1 MKTKGKAWHLVVT
14 VLLILAFV
22 YTAFFGVS
30 AKYGDVTTTYIKGAK
45 DIRFGVDIKGGVNVT
60 FVPSEDYDATEEQL
74 EAAQLVIENRL
85 VALNVTDYELYVDP
99 SSDSL
104 ILEFPWQSGETDF
117 DPEAAIEE
125 IGTTAYLTFR
135 EGSSA
140 DGDLILDGSMIESAA
155 AQYGPVTSGG
165 ASEYYVS
172 LKFTDEGAKAFGEAT
187 TRLAASNGT
196 ISIWLDDENV
206 STATVNAAITDGEAI
221 ITSSASNPF
230 TQDAVVKMARQINS
244 GALPFALKVD
254 SYSTVSPSLGENSL
268 SAMVLAGVIAFA
280 LIVVFM
286 TVLYRLPGFLACIA
300 LAGQVA
306 ATLAF
311 VSGYFSV
318 FESFT
323 LTLPGIAGI
332 ILAIGMGVDAN
343 VITAERI
350 KEELK
355 NGKSLD
361 GALKSGFARGLT
373 PIIDGNVTIVIV
385 AIVLMG
391 AFGPSDGLF
400 AKALHFV
407 FFAFGPSTAGTI
419 YAFGYTL
426 LTGVLLN
433 FVFGVFATRVMIR
446 GAASIKALRNPWLYG
461 AAKLGKDETEKKQI
475 NFVGLRKK
483 FLVFSSCLMA
493 AIVLCAVVFGV
504 HLDTEF
510 TGGAMITLSYDGSF
524 EMAQVQQTA
533 SDALENTGL
542 TPIIDGNVTIVIV
555 AIVLMGAFGPSDGLF
570 AKALHFVFFA
580 FGPSTAGTIYAFGYT
595 LLTGVLLNFVF
606 GVFATRVMIRGAAS
620 IKALRNPWLYGA
632 VKPGKEVKEK
642 KPIDFVGLRKRF
654 LTISTCL
661 MAAIILCAAVFGVR
675 LDTEF
680 TGGAMITLSYQGEIS
695 TSEVQKTASTALENN
710 GLTLQTGE
718 NVATGEQTLKISMP
732 GNETVTTDQVENLL
746 TSLNEQYPDN
756 AFAQLSLSNVS
767 AAMGTKFLQK
777 SLVAVVFSLLLILL
791 YIGFRFK
798 KIGGLTG
805 GLMAVL
811 ALLNDLMVVFG
822 TFVLLRTPLDGNFI
836 AAMLTILGYSINDT
850 VVVYDRI
857 RENRALM
864 GKKTPFEEL
873 VNHSVNQSARRTI
886 ITTVTTVMALGV
898 MCVVSKLYGLDSIFT
913 FAFPLMMGMLSGV
926 YTSLCVSTS
935 AWVLWNDRKSKK
947 AETKKA

>member
-117 DPEAAIEE
+117 DPESAIQE

-311 VSGYFSV
+311 VSGYFPV

-461 AAKLGKDETEKKQI
+461 AAKLGKDETEKKQSH
-475 NFVGLRKK
+475 FVGLRKK

-542 TPIIDGNVTIVIV
+542 T
-555 AIVLMGAFGPSDGLF
+555 
-570 AKALHFVFFA
+570 
-580 FGPSTAGTIYAFGYT
+580 
-595 LLTGVLLNFVF
+595 
-606 GVFATRVMIRGAAS
+606 
-620 IKALRNPWLYGA
+620 
-632 VKPGKEVKEK
+632 
-642 KPIDFVGLRKRF
+642 
-654 LTISTCL
+654 
-661 MAAIILCAAVFGVR
+661 
-675 LDTEF
+675 
-680 TGGAMITLSYQGEIS
+680 
-695 TSEVQKTASTALENN
+695 
-710 GLTLQTGE
+710 LQTGE
-718 NVATGEQTLKISMP
+718 NVATGDQTLKISMP
-732 GNETVTTDQVENLL
+732 GTETVTTDQVEALL
-746 TSLNEQYPDN
+746 DSLNETYPDN
-756 AFAQLSLSNVS
+756 NFAQLSLSNVS

-777 SLVAVVFSLLLILL
+777 SLVAVAFALVLILL
-791 YIGFRFK
+791 YIALRFK
-798 KIGGLTG
+798 NIGGLTG
-805 GLMAVL
+805 GMMAVL
-811 ALLNDLMVVFG
+811 ALVNDLMVVFG

-864 GKKTPFEEL
+864 GKKASFEEL
-873 VNHSVNQSARRTI
+873 VNRSVNQSARRTL
-886 ITTVTTVMALGV
+886 ITTITTVMALGV
-898 MCVVSKLYGLDSIFT
+898 LCIVAKLYGLDSIFT
-913 FAFPLMMGMLSGV
+913 FAFPLMMGMISGV

-935 AWVLWNDRKSKK
+935 AWMLWSERSPKSGKK
-947 AETKKA
+947 A

>member
-85 VALNVTDYELYVDP
+85 VALNVTDYELYVYP

-117 DPEAAIEE
+117 DPESAIEE

-135 EGSSA
+135 EGSSV

-311 VSGYFSV
+311 VSGYFPV

-461 AAKLGKDETEKKQI
+461 AAKLGKDETEKKQV

-542 TPIIDGNVTIVIV
+542 T
-555 AIVLMGAFGPSDGLF
+555 
-570 AKALHFVFFA
+570 
-580 FGPSTAGTIYAFGYT
+580 
-595 LLTGVLLNFVF
+595 
-606 GVFATRVMIRGAAS
+606 
-620 IKALRNPWLYGA
+620 
-632 VKPGKEVKEK
+632 
-642 KPIDFVGLRKRF
+642 
-654 LTISTCL
+654 
-661 MAAIILCAAVFGVR
+661 
-675 LDTEF
+675 
-680 TGGAMITLSYQGEIS
+680 
-695 TSEVQKTASTALENN
+695 
-710 GLTLQTGE
+710 LQTGE
-718 NVATGEQTLKISMP
+718 NVATGDQTLKISMP
-732 GNETVTTDQVENLL
+732 GTETVTTDQVEALL
-746 TSLNEQYPDN
+746 DSLNETYPDN
-756 AFAQLSLSNVS
+756 NFAQLSLSNVS

-777 SLVAVVFSLLLILL
+777 SLVAVVFALVLILL
-791 YIGFRFK
+791 YIALRFK
-798 KIGGLTG
+798 NIGGLTG
-805 GLMAVL
+805 GMMAVL
-811 ALLNDLMVVFG
+811 ALMNDLMVVFG

-864 GKKTPFEEL
+864 GKKASFEEL
-873 VNHSVNQSARRTI
+873 VNRSVNQSARRTL
-886 ITTVTTVMALGV
+886 ITTITTVMALGV
-898 MCVVSKLYGLDSIFT
+898 LCIVAKLYGLDSIFT
-913 FAFPLMMGMLSGV
+913 FAFPLMMGMISGV

-935 AWVLWNDRKSKK
+935 AWMLLSERSHKSGKK
-947 AETKKA
+947 A

>member
-1 MKTKGKAWHLVVT
+1 MKTKGKAWQLVVT
-14 VLLILAFV
+14 VLLIAAFV
-22 YTAFFGVS
+22 YTAFFGV
-30 AKYGDVTTTYIKGAK
+30 AVKYGDVTKTYIKGAQ

-60 FVPSEDYDATEEQL
+60 FAPSDGYDATDDQL
-74 EAAQLVIENRL
+74 DAAQLVIENRL
-85 VALNVTDYELYVDP
+85 VGLNVTDYELYVDYD
-99 SSDSL
+99 SDRL

-117 DPEAAIEE
+117 DPESAIDE

-140 DGDLILDGSMIESAA
+140 DGELILDGSMVESAS
-155 AQYGPVTSGG
+155 AQYGPVSGSS
-165 ASEYYVS
+165 SEYYVA
-172 LKFTDEGAKAFGEAT
+172 LKFTDEGAKAFGDAT
-187 TRLAASNGT
+187 TNLYQSNGT

-206 STATVNAAITDGEAI
+206 STATVNAAITDGSAI
-221 ITSSASNPF
+221 ITSSAANPF
-230 TQDAVVKMARQINS
+230 TQDDVVKMARQINS
-244 GALPFALKVD
+244 GSLPFALTVD
-254 SYSTVSPSLGENSL
+254 SYSTISPSLGENSL
-268 SAMVLAGVIAFA
+268 SAMVLAGLIAFA
-280 LIVVFM
+280 LIVVLM

-311 VSGYFSV
+311 VSGYFPV

-350 KEELK
+350 KEELRS
-355 NGKSLD
+355 GKSLD

-385 AIVLMG
+385 AVVLMG
-391 AFGPSDGLF
+391 AFGPSDGFF
-400 AKALHFV
+400 AKVLHFV

-461 AAKLGKDETEKKQI
+461 ASKGEEPA
-475 NFVGLRKK
+475 
-483 FLVFSSCLMA
+483 
-493 AIVLCAVVFGV
+493 
-504 HLDTEF
+504 
-510 TGGAMITLSYDGSF
+510 
-524 EMAQVQQTA
+524 
-533 SDALENTGL
+533 
-542 TPIIDGNVTIVIV
+542 
-555 AIVLMGAFGPSDGLF
+555 
-570 AKALHFVFFA
+570 
-580 FGPSTAGTIYAFGYT
+580 
-595 LLTGVLLNFVF
+595 
-606 GVFATRVMIRGAAS
+606 
-620 IKALRNPWLYGA
+620 
-632 VKPGKEVKEK
+632 EK
-642 KPIDFVGLRKRF
+642 KPVDFVGLRKRF
-654 LTISTCL
+654 LTISACL
-661 MAAIILCAAVFGVR
+661 MAAILLCAVVFGVR

-680 TGGAMITLSYQGEIS
+680 TGGAMITLSYEGEFT
-695 TSEVQKTASTALENN
+695 TSEVQKTASAALGSND
-710 GLTLQTGE
+710 LTLQTGE

-732 GNETVTTDQVENLL
+732 GNETVTTEQVETLL
-746 TSLNEQYPDN
+746 DSLNETYPDN

-777 SLVAVVFSLLLILL
+777 SLVAVVFALVLILL
-791 YIGFRFK
+791 YIGVRFK

-805 GLMAVL
+805 GMMAVL

-864 GKKTPFEEL
+864 GKKASFEEL

-935 AWVLWNDRKSKK
+935 AWVLWSERKSGKK
-947 AETKKA
+947 NA

>member
-1 MKTKGKAWHLVVT
+1 MKTKGKAWQLIVT
-14 VLLILAFV
+14 VLLIATFV
-22 YTAFFGVS
+22 YTAFFGV
-30 AKYGDVTTTYIKGAK
+30 AVKYGDVTTPYLKGAK

-60 FVPSEDYDATEEQL
+60 FVPSDDYDATDDQL

-85 VALNVTDYELYVDP
+85 VALNVTDYELYVDNN
-99 SSDSL
+99 SDSL
-104 ILEFPWQSGETDF
+104 ILEFPWQSGETNF

-140 DGDLILDGSMIESAA
+140 DGELILDGSMVESAA
-155 AQYGPVTSGG
+155 AQYGPVSGSS
-165 ASEYYVS
+165 SEYYVA
-172 LKFTDEGAKAFGEAT
+172 LKFTDEGAKAFGDAT
-187 TRLAASNGT
+187 TKLYQSGGT

-206 STATVNAAITDGEAI
+206 STASVNAAITDGQAI

-230 TQDAVVKMARQINS
+230 TQEDVVKMARQINS
-244 GALPFALKVD
+244 GSLPFALTVD

-268 SAMVLAGVIAFA
+268 SAMVLAGLIAFA
-280 LIVVFM
+280 LIVVLM
-286 TVLYRLPGFLACIA
+286 TALYRLPGFLACIA

-311 VSGYFSV
+311 VSGYFPV

-350 KEELK
+350 KEELRS
-355 NGKSLD
+355 GKSLD

-461 AAKLGKDETEKKQI
+461 ADKNAPAEKKPI
-475 NFVGLRKK
+475 NFVSLRKR
-483 FLVFSSCLMA
+483 FLTISACLMA
-493 AIVLCAVVFGV
+493 AIVLCAVV
-504 HLDTEF
+504 L
-510 TGGAMITLSYDGSF
+510 
-524 EMAQVQQTA
+524 
-533 SDALENTGL
+533 
-542 TPIIDGNVTIVIV
+542 
-555 AIVLMGAFGPSDGLF
+555 
-570 AKALHFVFFA
+570 
-580 FGPSTAGTIYAFGYT
+580 
-595 LLTGVLLNFVF
+595 
-606 GVFATRVMIRGAAS
+606 
-620 IKALRNPWLYGA
+620 
-632 VKPGKEVKEK
+632 
-642 KPIDFVGLRKRF
+642 
-654 LTISTCL
+654 
-661 MAAIILCAAVFGVR
+661 GVR

-680 TGGAMITLSYQGEIS
+680 TGGAMITLSYEDS
-695 TSEVQKTASTALENN
+695 FDLSAVQKTASAAL
-710 GLTLQTGE
+710 GSKDLTLQTGE
-718 NVATGEQTLKISMP
+718 NVATGDQTLKISMP
-732 GNETVTTDQVENLL
+732 GTETVTTEQVADLL
-746 TSLNEQYPDN
+746 DSLNESYPEN
-756 AFAQLSLSNVS
+756 HFEQLSLSNVS
-767 AAMGTKFLQK
+767 AAMGIKFLQK
-777 SLVAVVFSLLLILL
+777 SLVAVVFALVLILL
-791 YIGFRFK
+791 YIALRFK
-798 KIGGLTG
+798 NIGGLTG
-805 GLMAVL
+805 GMMAVL
-811 ALLNDLMVVFG
+811 ALVNDLMVVFG

-857 RENRALM
+857 RENRTLM
-864 GKKTPFEEL
+864 GKKASFEEL
-873 VNHSVNQSARRTI
+873 VNRSVNQSARRTL
-886 ITTVTTVMALGV
+886 ITTITTVMALGV
-898 MCVVSKLYGLDSIFT
+898 MCVVAKLYGLDSIFT
-913 FAFPLMMGMLSGV
+913 FAFPLMMGMISGV

-935 AWVLWNDRKSKK
+935 AWVLWSERKPKTK
-947 AETKKA
+947 A

>member
-1 MKTKGKAWHLVVT
+1 MKTKGKAWHLIVS
-14 VLLILAFV
+14 VLLIAVFA

-30 AKYGDVTTTYIKGAK
+30 AKYGDVSKTYIKGAK

-60 FVPSEDYDATEEQL
+60 FVPSDDYDATEEQL

-85 VALNVTDYELYVDP
+85 VGLNITDYELYVD
-99 SSDSL
+99 SDSDSL

-125 IGTTAYLTFR
+125 IGSTAYLTFC
-135 EGSSA
+135 EGGSQ
-140 DGDLILDGSMIESAA
+140 DGTLILDGSMVESAS
-155 AQYGPVTSGG
+155 AQYGAVASGG
-165 ASEYYVS
+165 SAEYYVA
-172 LKFTDEGAKAFGEAT
+172 LKFTSDGATAFGEAT
-187 TRLAASNGT
+187 TRLAQEGGS

-206 STATVNAAITDGEAI
+206 STASVNTAITDGEAI

-230 TQDAVVKMARQINS
+230 TQEQVIKMARQINS

-254 SYSTVSPSLGENSL
+254 GYSTVSPSLGENSL

-280 LIVVFM
+280 LIFVLM

-300 LAGQVA
+300 LLGQVA

-311 VSGYFSV
+311 VSGYFTV

-323 LTLPGIAGI
+323 MTLPGIAGI

-350 KEELK
+350 KEELQS
-355 NGKSLD
+355 GKSLD

-385 AIVLMG
+385 AVVLMG
-391 AFGPSDGLF
+391 AFGPSDGIF
-400 AKALHFV
+400 AKLLHFV

-461 AAKLGKDETEKKQI
+461 ASAAGKETSEKKPI
-475 NFVGLRKK
+475 NFVALRKR
-483 FLVFSSCLMA
+483 FLAFSSCLMA
-493 AIVLCAVVFGV
+493 AIVLCAV
-504 HLDTEF
+504 
-510 TGGAMITLSYDGSF
+510 I
-524 EMAQVQQTA
+524 
-533 SDALENTGL
+533 
-542 TPIIDGNVTIVIV
+542 
-555 AIVLMGAFGPSDGLF
+555 
-570 AKALHFVFFA
+570 
-580 FGPSTAGTIYAFGYT
+580 
-595 LLTGVLLNFVF
+595 
-606 GVFATRVMIRGAAS
+606 
-620 IKALRNPWLYGA
+620 
-632 VKPGKEVKEK
+632 
-642 KPIDFVGLRKRF
+642 
-654 LTISTCL
+654 
-661 MAAIILCAAVFGVR
+661 FGVR

-680 TGGAMITLSYQGEIS
+680 TGGAMITLSYQGEIDVANV
-695 TSEVQKTASTALENN
+695 EYTAEESLENN

-718 NVATGEQTLKISMP
+718 NIATGEQTLKISFP
-732 GNETVTTDQVENLL
+732 GAQTVTTEQVAQLL
-746 TSLNEQYPDN
+746 DSLNNVYSDN
-756 AFAQLSLSNVS
+756 QFEQLSISNVS
-767 AAMGTKFLQK
+767 ATMGTKFLQK
-777 SLVAVVFSLLLILL
+777 SLVAVIFALVLILI
-791 YIGFRFK
+791 YIAVRFK
-798 KIGGLTG
+798 NIGGLTG
-805 GLMAVL
+805 GIMAVF

-857 RENRALM
+857 RENRTLTS
-864 GKKTPFEEL
+864 KKTTFESI
-873 VNHSVNQSARRTI
+873 VNNSVNQSARRTL
-886 ITTVTTVMALGV
+886 ITTVTTVMALAV
-898 MCVVSKLYGLDSIFT
+898 MCIVAKLYGLDSIFT
-913 FAFPLMMGMLSGV
+913 FAFPLTMGMISGV

-935 AWVLWNDRKSKK
+935 AWLLWSERKSKNK
-947 AETKKA
+947 

>member
-1 MKTKGKAWHLVVT
+1 MKTKGKAWHLIAT
-14 VLLILAFV
+14 VLLIVVFV
-22 YTAFFGVS
+22 YTAFFGVY
-30 AKYGDVTTTYIKGAK
+30 AKYGDTTTTYIKGAK

-60 FVPSEDYDATEEQL
+60 FVPSDGYDATEEQL

-85 VALNVTDYELYVDP
+85 VALNVTDYELYVDNN
-99 SSDSL
+99 SDSL

-117 DPEAAIEE
+117 DPEAAIDE

-140 DGDLILDGSMIESAA
+140 DGELILDGSMIESAA
-155 AQYGPVTSGG
+155 AQYGPVSNGG
-165 ASEYYVS
+165 ASEYFVS
-172 LKFTDEGAKAFGEAT
+172 LKFTDDGAKAFGDAT
-187 TRLAASNGT
+187 TKLAASGGT

-206 STATVNAAITDGEAI
+206 STATVNTAITDGSAI

-230 TQDAVVKMARQINS
+230 TQEQVVKMARQINS
-244 GALPFALKVD
+244 GALPFALTVD

-268 SAMVLAGVIAFA
+268 SAMVLAGLIAFA

-286 TVLYRLPGFLACIA
+286 TMLYRLPGFLACIA

-311 VSGYFSV
+311 VSGYFPV

-323 LTLPGIAGI
+323 MTLPGIAGI

-373 PIIDGNVTIVIV
+373 PIVDGNVTIVIV
-385 AIVLMG
+385 TIVLMG
-391 AFGPSDGLF
+391 AFGPSDGMF

-461 AAKLGKDETEKKQI
+461 AEKPGKEKAEKKPI
-475 NFVGLRKK
+475 DFVGLRKR
-483 FLVFSSCLMA
+483 FLTISSCLMA
-493 AIVLCAVVFGV
+493 AIVLCAVVLGV

-510 TGGAMITLSYDGSF
+510 TGGAMITLSYEGSF
-524 EMAQVQQTA
+524 TM
-533 SDALENTGL
+533 SD
-542 TPIIDGNVTIVIV
+542 
-555 AIVLMGAFGPSDGLF
+555 
-570 AKALHFVFFA
+570 
-580 FGPSTAGTIYAFGYT
+580 
-595 LLTGVLLNFVF
+595 
-606 GVFATRVMIRGAAS
+606 
-620 IKALRNPWLYGA
+620 
-632 VKPGKEVKEK
+632 
-642 KPIDFVGLRKRF
+642 
-654 LTISTCL
+654 
-661 MAAIILCAAVFGVR
+661 
-675 LDTEF
+675 
-680 TGGAMITLSYQGEIS
+680 
-695 TSEVQKTASTALENN
+695 VQKVASSALENN

-718 NVATGEQTLKISMP
+718 NVATGDQTLKISMP
-732 GNETVTTDQVENLL
+732 GTETVTTEQVAKLL
-746 TSLNEQYPDN
+746 DSLNESCPDN
-756 AFAQLSLSNVS
+756 NFEQLSLSNVS

-777 SLVAVVFSLLLILL
+777 SLVAVVFALVLILL
-791 YIGFRFK
+791 YIALRFK
-798 KIGGLTG
+798 NIGGLTG
-805 GLMAVL
+805 GMMAVL
-811 ALLNDLMVVFG
+811 ALVNDLMVVFG
-822 TFVLLRTPLDGNFI
+822 TFVLLRTALDGNFI
-836 AAMLTILGYSINDT
+836 AVMLTILGYSINDT

-857 RENRALM
+857 RENRTLM
-864 GKKTPFEEL
+864 GKKASFEEL
-873 VNHSVNQSARRTI
+873 VNHSVNQSARRTL
-886 ITTVTTVMALGV
+886 ITTITTVMALGV
-898 MCVVSKLYGLDSIFT
+898 MCIVAKLYGLDSIFT
-913 FAFPLMMGMLSGV
+913 FAFPLMMGMISGV

-935 AWVLWNDRKSKK
+935 AWVLWSERKPKTK
-947 AETKKA
+947 A

>member
-117 DPEAAIEE
+117 DPESAIEE

-311 VSGYFSV
+311 VSGYFPV

-433 FVFGVFATRVMIR
+433 FAFGVFATRVMIR

-461 AAKLGKDETEKKQI
+461 AAKLGKDEAEKKQI

-542 TPIIDGNVTIVIV
+542 T
-555 AIVLMGAFGPSDGLF
+555 
-570 AKALHFVFFA
+570 
-580 FGPSTAGTIYAFGYT
+580 
-595 LLTGVLLNFVF
+595 
-606 GVFATRVMIRGAAS
+606 
-620 IKALRNPWLYGA
+620 
-632 VKPGKEVKEK
+632 
-642 KPIDFVGLRKRF
+642 
-654 LTISTCL
+654 
-661 MAAIILCAAVFGVR
+661 
-675 LDTEF
+675 
-680 TGGAMITLSYQGEIS
+680 
-695 TSEVQKTASTALENN
+695 
-710 GLTLQTGE
+710 LQTGE
-718 NVATGEQTLKISMP
+718 NVATGDQTLKISMP
-732 GNETVTTDQVENLL
+732 GTETVTTDQVEALL
-746 TSLNEQYPDN
+746 DSLNETYPDN
-756 AFAQLSLSNVS
+756 NFAQLSLSNVS

-777 SLVAVVFSLLLILL
+777 SLVAVVFALVLILL
-791 YIGFRFK
+791 YIALRFK
-798 KIGGLTG
+798 NIGGLTG
-805 GLMAVL
+805 GMMAVL
-811 ALLNDLMVVFG
+811 ALVNDLMVVFG

-864 GKKTPFEEL
+864 GKKASFEEL
-873 VNHSVNQSARRTI
+873 VNRSVNQSARRTL
-886 ITTVTTVMALGV
+886 ITTITTVMALGV
-898 MCVVSKLYGLDSIFT
+898 LCIVAKLYGLDSIFT
-913 FAFPLMMGMLSGV
+913 FAFPLMMGMISGV

-935 AWVLWNDRKSKK
+935 AWMLWSERSPKSGKK
-947 AETKKA
+947 A

>member
-1 MKTKGKAWHLVVT
+1 MKTKGKAWQLVVT
-14 VLLILAFV
+14 VLLIAAFV
-22 YTAFFGVS
+22 YTAFFGV
-30 AKYGDVTTTYIKGAK
+30 AVKYGDVTKTYIKGAQ

-60 FVPSEDYDATEEQL
+60 FAPSDGYDATDDQL
-74 EAAQLVIENRL
+74 DAAQLVIENRL
-85 VALNVTDYELYVDP
+85 VGLNVTDYELYVDYD
-99 SSDSL
+99 SDRL

-117 DPEAAIEE
+117 DPESAIDE

-140 DGDLILDGSMIESAA
+140 DGELILDGSMVESAS
-155 AQYGPVTSGG
+155 AQYGPVSGSS
-165 ASEYYVS
+165 SEYYVA
-172 LKFTDEGAKAFGEAT
+172 LKFTDEGAKAFGDAT
-187 TRLAASNGT
+187 TNLYQSNGT

-206 STATVNAAITDGEAI
+206 STATVNAAITDGSAI
-221 ITSSASNPF
+221 ITSSAANPF
-230 TQDAVVKMARQINS
+230 TQDDVVKMARQINS
-244 GALPFALKVD
+244 GSLPFALTVD
-254 SYSTVSPSLGENSL
+254 SYSTISPSLGENSL
-268 SAMVLAGVIAFA
+268 SAMVLAGLIAFA
-280 LIVVFM
+280 LIVVLM
-286 TVLYRLPGFLACIA
+286 TALYRLPGFLACIA

-311 VSGYFSV
+311 VSGYFPV

-323 LTLPGIAGI
+323 LTLPGIAGV

-350 KEELK
+350 KEELRS
-355 NGKSLD
+355 GKSLD

-385 AIVLMG
+385 AVVLMG
-391 AFGPSDGLF
+391 AFGPSDGFF
-400 AKALHFV
+400 AKVLHFV

-461 AAKLGKDETEKKQI
+461 ASKGEEPAEKKPVD
-475 NFVGLRKK
+475 FVGLRKR
-483 FLVFSSCLMA
+483 FLTISACLMA
-493 AIVLCAVVFGV
+493 AILLCAVVFGV

-510 TGGAMITLSYDGSF
+510 TGGAMITLSYEG
-524 EMAQVQQTA
+524 
-533 SDALENTGL
+533 
-542 TPIIDGNVTIVIV
+542 
-555 AIVLMGAFGPSDGLF
+555 
-570 AKALHFVFFA
+570 
-580 FGPSTAGTIYAFGYT
+580 
-595 LLTGVLLNFVF
+595 
-606 GVFATRVMIRGAAS
+606 
-620 IKALRNPWLYGA
+620 
-632 VKPGKEVKEK
+632 
-642 KPIDFVGLRKRF
+642 
-654 LTISTCL
+654 
-661 MAAIILCAAVFGVR
+661 
-675 LDTEF
+675 EF
-680 TGGAMITLSYQGEIS
+680 T
-695 TSEVQKTASTALENN
+695 TSEVQKTASAALGSND
-710 GLTLQTGE
+710 LTLQTGE

-732 GNETVTTDQVENLL
+732 GNETVTTEQVETLL
-746 TSLNEQYPDN
+746 DSLNETYPDN

-777 SLVAVVFSLLLILL
+777 SLVAVVFALVLILL
-791 YIGFRFK
+791 YIGVRFK

-805 GLMAVL
+805 GMMAVL

-864 GKKTPFEEL
+864 GKKASFEEL

-935 AWVLWNDRKSKK
+935 AWVLWSERKSGKK
-947 AETKKA
+947 NA

>member
-1 MKTKGKAWHLVVT
+1 MKKKGKAWQLVVT

-30 AKYGDVTTTYIKGAK
+30 AKYGDVTTTYIKGAR

-187 TRLAASNGT
+187 TALASSKGT

-206 STATVNAAITDGEAI
+206 STATVNTAITDGQAI

-244 GALPFALKVD
+244 GALPFALEVD

-268 SAMVLAGVIAFA
+268 SAMVLAGIIAFA
-280 LIVVFM
+280 LIAVFM
-286 TVLYRLPGFLACIA
+286 TLMYRLPGFLASIA

-311 VSGYFSV
+311 VSGYFPV

-355 NGKSLD
+355 NGRSLD

-391 AFGPSDGLF
+391 AFGPSDSLF

-446 GAASIKALRNPWLYG
+446 GAASIKTLRNPWLYG

-475 NFVGLRKK
+475 DFVSLRKR
-483 FLVFSSCLMA
+483 FLTISACLMA
-493 AIVLCAVVFGV
+493 AIVLCAVVLGV

-510 TGGAMITLSYDGSF
+510 TGGAMITLRY
-524 EMAQVQQTA
+524 
-533 SDALENTGL
+533 ENSL
-542 TPIIDGNVTIVIV
+542 D
-555 AIVLMGAFGPSDGLF
+555 
-570 AKALHFVFFA
+570 
-580 FGPSTAGTIYAFGYT
+580 
-595 LLTGVLLNFVF
+595 
-606 GVFATRVMIRGAAS
+606 
-620 IKALRNPWLYGA
+620 
-632 VKPGKEVKEK
+632 
-642 KPIDFVGLRKRF
+642 
-654 LTISTCL
+654 
-661 MAAIILCAAVFGVR
+661 MAA
-675 LDTEF
+675 
-680 TGGAMITLSYQGEIS
+680 
-695 TSEVQKTASTALENN
+695 VQKTASTALENN

-718 NVATGEQTLKISMP
+718 NVATGDQTLKISMP
-732 GNETVTTDQVENLL
+732 GTETVTTDQVQNLL
-746 TSLNEQYPDN
+746 DSLNETYPDN
-756 AFAQLSLSNVS
+756 NFAQLSLSNVS

-777 SLVAVVFSLLLILL
+777 SLVAVVFALVLILL
-791 YIGFRFK
+791 YIALRFK
-798 KIGGLTG
+798 NIGGLTG
-805 GLMAVL
+805 GMMAVL

-857 RENRALM
+857 RENRRLM
-864 GKKTPFEEL
+864 GKKASFEEL
-873 VNHSVNQSARRTI
+873 VNRSVNQSARRTL
-886 ITTVTTVMALGV
+886 ITTITTVMALGV
-898 MCVVSKLYGLDSIFT
+898 LCIVAKLYGLDSIFT
-913 FAFPLMMGMLSGV
+913 FAFPLMMGMASGV

-935 AWVLWNDRKSKK
+935 AWMLWSERSPKSGKK
-947 AETKKA
+947 A

>member
-117 DPEAAIEE
+117 DPESAIEE

-311 VSGYFSV
+311 VSGYFPV

-533 SDALENTGL
+533 SNALENT
-542 TPIIDGNVTIVIV
+542 
-555 AIVLMGAFGPSDGLF
+555 
-570 AKALHFVFFA
+570 
-580 FGPSTAGTIYAFGYT
+580 
-595 LLTGVLLNFVF
+595 
-606 GVFATRVMIRGAAS
+606 
-620 IKALRNPWLYGA
+620 
-632 VKPGKEVKEK
+632 
-642 KPIDFVGLRKRF
+642 
-654 LTISTCL
+654 
-661 MAAIILCAAVFGVR
+661 
-675 LDTEF
+675 
-680 TGGAMITLSYQGEIS
+680 
-695 TSEVQKTASTALENN
+695 

-718 NVATGEQTLKISMP
+718 NVATGDQTLKISMP
-732 GNETVTTDQVENLL
+732 GTETVTTDQVEALL
-746 TSLNEQYPDN
+746 DSLNETYPDN
-756 AFAQLSLSNVS
+756 NFAQLSLRNVS

-777 SLVAVVFSLLLILL
+777 SLVAVVFALVLILL
-791 YIGFRFK
+791 YIALRFK
-798 KIGGLTG
+798 NIGGLTG
-805 GLMAVL
+805 GMMAVL
-811 ALLNDLMVVFG
+811 ALVNDLMVVFG

-864 GKKTPFEEL
+864 GKKASFEEL
-873 VNHSVNQSARRTI
+873 VNRSVNQSARRTL
-886 ITTVTTVMALGV
+886 ITTITTVMALDV
-898 MCVVSKLYGLDSIFT
+898 LCIVAKLYGLDSIFT
-913 FAFPLMMGMLSGV
+913 FAFPLMMGMISGV

-935 AWVLWNDRKSKK
+935 AWMLWSERSPKSGKK
-947 AETKKA
+947 A

>member
-117 DPEAAIEE
+117 DPESAIEE

-311 VSGYFSV
+311 VSGYFPV

-446 GAASIKALRNPWLYG
+446 GATSIKALRNPWLYG
-461 AAKLGKDETEKKQI
+461 AAKLGKDETEKKQV

-542 TPIIDGNVTIVIV
+542 T
-555 AIVLMGAFGPSDGLF
+555 
-570 AKALHFVFFA
+570 
-580 FGPSTAGTIYAFGYT
+580 
-595 LLTGVLLNFVF
+595 
-606 GVFATRVMIRGAAS
+606 
-620 IKALRNPWLYGA
+620 
-632 VKPGKEVKEK
+632 
-642 KPIDFVGLRKRF
+642 
-654 LTISTCL
+654 
-661 MAAIILCAAVFGVR
+661 
-675 LDTEF
+675 
-680 TGGAMITLSYQGEIS
+680 
-695 TSEVQKTASTALENN
+695 
-710 GLTLQTGE
+710 LQTGE
-718 NVATGEQTLKISMP
+718 NVATGDQTLKISMP
-732 GNETVTTDQVENLL
+732 GTETVTTDQVEALL
-746 TSLNEQYPDN
+746 DSLNETYPDN
-756 AFAQLSLSNVS
+756 NFAQLSLSNVS

-777 SLVAVVFSLLLILL
+777 SLVAVVFALVLILV
-791 YIGFRFK
+791 YIALRFK
-798 KIGGLTG
+798 NIGGLTG
-805 GLMAVL
+805 GMMAVL
-811 ALLNDLMVVFG
+811 ALVNDLMVVFG

-864 GKKTPFEEL
+864 GKKASFEEL
-873 VNHSVNQSARRTI
+873 VNRSVNQSARRTL
-886 ITTVTTVMALGV
+886 ITTITTVMALGV
-898 MCVVSKLYGLDSIFT
+898 LCIVAKLYGLDSIFT
-913 FAFPLMMGMLSGV
+913 FAFPLMMGMISGV

-935 AWVLWNDRKSKK
+935 AWMLWSERSPKSGKK
-947 AETKKA
+947 A

>member
-1 MKTKGKAWHLVVT
+1 MKTKGKAWQLVLSV
-14 VLLILAFV
+14 VLIAAFV
-22 YTAFFGVS
+22 YTAFFGV
-30 AKYGDVTTTYIKGAK
+30 AVKYGDVTTTYLKGAK

-60 FVPSEDYDATEEQL
+60 FVPSDGYDATDEQL
-74 EAAQLVIENRL
+74 AAAQLVIENRL
-85 VALNVTDYELYVDP
+85 VALNITDYELYVDTNA
-99 SSDSL
+99 DSL

-117 DPEAAIEE
+117 DPEAAIQE

-140 DGDLILDGSMIESAA
+140 DGELILDGSEVQSAA
-155 AQYGPVTSGG
+155 AQYGPVSGSS
-165 ASEYYVS
+165 SEYYVA
-172 LKFTDEGAKAFGEAT
+172 LTFTDEGAKAFGDAT
-187 TRLAASNGT
+187 TKLYQSGGT

-206 STATVNAAITDGEAI
+206 STATVNAAITDGKAI
-221 ITSSASNPF
+221 ITSSASDPF

-244 GALPFALKVD
+244 GSLPFALSVD
-254 SYSTVSPSLGENSL
+254 SYSTISPSLGENSL
-268 SAMVLAGVIAFA
+268 AAMVLAGLIAFA
-280 LIVVFM
+280 LIVVLM
-286 TVLYRLPGFLACIA
+286 TALYRLPGFLACIA

-311 VSGYFSV
+311 VSGYFPV

-350 KEELK
+350 KEELRS
-355 NGKSLD
+355 GKSLD

-461 AAKLGKDETEKKQI
+461 ADKKAPAEKKPVD
-475 NFVGLRKK
+475 FVALRKR
-483 FLVFSSCLMA
+483 FLTVSSCLMA
-493 AIVLCAVVFGV
+493 AIVLCAV
-504 HLDTEF
+504 
-510 TGGAMITLSYDGSF
+510 
-524 EMAQVQQTA
+524 
-533 SDALENTGL
+533 
-542 TPIIDGNVTIVIV
+542 
-555 AIVLMGAFGPSDGLF
+555 
-570 AKALHFVFFA
+570 
-580 FGPSTAGTIYAFGYT
+580 
-595 LLTGVLLNFVF
+595 
-606 GVFATRVMIRGAAS
+606 
-620 IKALRNPWLYGA
+620 
-632 VKPGKEVKEK
+632 
-642 KPIDFVGLRKRF
+642 
-654 LTISTCL
+654 
-661 MAAIILCAAVFGVR
+661 VFGVR

-680 TGGAMITLSYQGEIS
+680 TGGAMITLRYEDSFALS
-695 TSEVQKTASTALENN
+695 DVQATAAEAL
-710 GLTLQTGE
+710 GSKDLTLQTGE
-718 NVATGEQTLKISMP
+718 NVATGEQTLKISLP
-732 GNETVTTDQVENLL
+732 GTETVTTDEVQTLL
-746 TSLNEQYPDN
+746 DSLNEQYPEN

-777 SLVAVVFSLLLILL
+777 SLVAVVFALAVILL
-791 YIGFRFK
+791 YIALRFK
-798 KIGGLTG
+798 NIGGLTG
-805 GLMAVL
+805 GMMAVL

-857 RENRALM
+857 RENRSLM
-864 GKKTPFEEL
+864 GKKATFEEL
-873 VNHSVNQSARRTI
+873 VNQSVNQSARRTI
-886 ITTVTTVMALGV
+886 ITTVTTVMALAV
-898 MCVVSKLYGLDSIFT
+898 MCIISKLYGLDSIFT

-935 AWVLWNDRKSKK
+935 AWVLWTERKQKK
-947 AETKKA
+947 D

>member
-14 VLLILAFV
+14 ALLIVVFV
-22 YTAFFGVS
+22 YTAFFGVA

-117 DPEAAIEE
+117 DPESAIQE

-311 VSGYFSV
+311 VSGYFPV

-475 NFVGLRKK
+475 DFVGLRKK

-542 TPIIDGNVTIVIV
+542 T
-555 AIVLMGAFGPSDGLF
+555 
-570 AKALHFVFFA
+570 
-580 FGPSTAGTIYAFGYT
+580 
-595 LLTGVLLNFVF
+595 
-606 GVFATRVMIRGAAS
+606 
-620 IKALRNPWLYGA
+620 
-632 VKPGKEVKEK
+632 
-642 KPIDFVGLRKRF
+642 
-654 LTISTCL
+654 
-661 MAAIILCAAVFGVR
+661 
-675 LDTEF
+675 
-680 TGGAMITLSYQGEIS
+680 
-695 TSEVQKTASTALENN
+695 
-710 GLTLQTGE
+710 LQTGE
-718 NVATGEQTLKISMP
+718 NVATGDQTLKISMP
-732 GNETVTTDQVENLL
+732 GTETVTTDQVEALL
-746 TSLNEQYPDN
+746 DSLNETYPDN
-756 AFAQLSLSNVS
+756 NFAQLSLSNVS

-777 SLVAVVFSLLLILL
+777 SLVAVAFALVLILL
-791 YIGFRFK
+791 YIALRFK
-798 KIGGLTG
+798 NIGGLTG
-805 GLMAVL
+805 GMMAVL
-811 ALLNDLMVVFG
+811 ALVNDLMVVFG

-864 GKKTPFEEL
+864 GKKASFEEL
-873 VNHSVNQSARRTI
+873 VNRSVNQSARRTL
-886 ITTVTTVMALGV
+886 ITTITTVMALGV
-898 MCVVSKLYGLDSIFT
+898 LCIVAKLYGLDSIFT
-913 FAFPLMMGMLSGV
+913 FAFPLMMGMISGV

-935 AWVLWNDRKSKK
+935 AWMLWSERSPKSGKK
-947 AETKKA
+947 A

>member
-1 MKTKGKAWHLVVT
+1 MKTKGKAWQLVVT
-14 VLLILAFV
+14 ALLIVVFV
-22 YTAFFGVS
+22 YTAFFGVA

-60 FVPSEDYDATEEQL
+60 FVPSDGYDATDEQL
-74 EAAQLVIENRL
+74 DAARLVIENRL
-85 VALNVTDYELYVDP
+85 VALNVTDYELYVDNN
-99 SSDSL
+99 SDSL

-117 DPEAAIEE
+117 DPEAAIQE

-135 EGSSA
+135 EGASK
-140 DGDLILDGSMIESAA
+140 DGELILDGSMVESAS
-155 AQYGPVTSGG
+155 AQYGAVSNGG
-165 ASEYYVS
+165 SSEYYVA
-172 LKFTDEGAKAFGEAT
+172 LKFTTEGAKAFGDAT
-187 TRLAASNGT
+187 TKLAADKGS

-206 STATVNAAITDGEAI
+206 STATVNTAITDGQAI

-244 GALPFALKVD
+244 GALPFALSVD

-268 SAMVLAGVIAFA
+268 GAMVLAGLIAFA

-286 TVLYRLPGFLACIA
+286 TILYRLPGFLACIA

-311 VSGYFSV
+311 VSGYFPV

-350 KEELK
+350 KEELN

-361 GALKSGFARGLT
+361 GALKSGFAR
-373 PIIDGNVTIVIV
+373 
-385 AIVLMG
+385 
-391 AFGPSDGLF
+391 
-400 AKALHFV
+400 
-407 FFAFGPSTAGTI
+407 
-419 YAFGYTL
+419 
-426 LTGVLLN
+426 
-433 FVFGVFATRVMIR
+433 
-446 GAASIKALRNPWLYG
+446 
-461 AAKLGKDETEKKQI
+461 
-475 NFVGLRKK
+475 
-483 FLVFSSCLMA
+483 
-493 AIVLCAVVFGV
+493 
-504 HLDTEF
+504 
-510 TGGAMITLSYDGSF
+510 
-524 EMAQVQQTA
+524 
-533 SDALENTGL
+533 GL

>member
-1 MKTKGKAWHLVVT
+1 MKTKGKAWHLIAT
-14 VLLILAFV
+14 VLLIVVFV
-22 YTAFFGVS
+22 YTAFFGVY
-30 AKYGDVTTTYIKGAK
+30 AKYGDMTTTYIKGAK

-60 FVPSEDYDATEEQL
+60 FVPSDGYDATEEQL

-85 VALNVTDYELYVDP
+85 VALNVTDYELYVDNN
-99 SSDSL
+99 SDSL

-117 DPEAAIEE
+117 DPEAAIDE

-140 DGDLILDGSMIESAA
+140 DGELILDGSMIESAA
-155 AQYGPVTSGG
+155 AQYGPVSNGG
-165 ASEYYVS
+165 ASEYFVS
-172 LKFTDEGAKAFGEAT
+172 LKFTDDGAKAFGDAT
-187 TRLAASNGT
+187 TKLAASGGT

-206 STATVNAAITDGEAI
+206 STATVNTAITDGSAI

-230 TQDAVVKMARQINS
+230 TQEQVVKMARQINS
-244 GALPFALKVD
+244 GALPFALTVD

-268 SAMVLAGVIAFA
+268 SAMVLAGLIAFA

-311 VSGYFSV
+311 VSGYFPV

-323 LTLPGIAGI
+323 MTLPGIAGI

-391 AFGPSDGLF
+391 AFGPSDGMF

-446 GAASIKALRNPWLYG
+446 GAASIKALRDPWLYG
-461 AAKLGKDETEKKQI
+461 AEKPGKEKAEKKPI
-475 NFVGLRKK
+475 DFVGLRKR
-483 FLVFSSCLMA
+483 FLTISSCLMA

-510 TGGAMITLSYDGSF
+510 TGGAMITLSYEGSF
-524 EMAQVQQTA
+524 TM
-533 SDALENTGL
+533 SD
-542 TPIIDGNVTIVIV
+542 
-555 AIVLMGAFGPSDGLF
+555 
-570 AKALHFVFFA
+570 
-580 FGPSTAGTIYAFGYT
+580 
-595 LLTGVLLNFVF
+595 
-606 GVFATRVMIRGAAS
+606 
-620 IKALRNPWLYGA
+620 
-632 VKPGKEVKEK
+632 
-642 KPIDFVGLRKRF
+642 
-654 LTISTCL
+654 
-661 MAAIILCAAVFGVR
+661 
-675 LDTEF
+675 
-680 TGGAMITLSYQGEIS
+680 
-695 TSEVQKTASTALENN
+695 VQKVASSALQNN

-718 NVATGEQTLKISMP
+718 NVATGDQTLKISMP
-732 GNETVTTDQVENLL
+732 GTETVTTEQVAKLL
-746 TSLNEQYPDN
+746 DSLNESCPDN
-756 AFAQLSLSNVS
+756 HFEQLSLSNVS

-777 SLVAVVFSLLLILL
+777 SLVAVVFALVLILL
-791 YIGFRFK
+791 YIALRFK
-798 KIGGLTG
+798 NIGGLTG
-805 GLMAVL
+805 GMMAVL
-811 ALLNDLMVVFG
+811 ALVNDLMVVFG
-822 TFVLLRTPLDGNFI
+822 TFVLLRTALDGNFI

-857 RENRALM
+857 RENRTLM
-864 GKKTPFEEL
+864 GKKASFEEL
-873 VNHSVNQSARRTI
+873 VNHSVNQSARRTL
-886 ITTVTTVMALGV
+886 ITTITTVMALGV
-898 MCVVSKLYGLDSIFT
+898 MCIVAKLYGLDSIFT
-913 FAFPLMMGMLSGV
+913 FAFPLMMGMISGV

-935 AWVLWNDRKSKK
+935 AWVLWSERKPKTK
-947 AETKKA
+947 A

>member
-1 MKTKGKAWHLVVT
+1 MKKKGKAWQLVVT

-60 FVPSEDYDATEEQL
+60 FVPSEGYDATEEQL

-187 TRLAASNGT
+187 AALASSKGT

-206 STATVNAAITDGEAI
+206 STATVNSAITDGSAI

-244 GALPFALKVD
+244 GALPFALEVD

-268 SAMVLAGVIAFA
+268 SAMVLAGLIAFA

-311 VSGYFSV
+311 VSGYFPV

-461 AAKLGKDETEKKQI
+461 ASKLGKDETEKKQI
-475 NFVGLRKK
+475 DFVSLRKR
-483 FLVFSSCLMA
+483 FLTISACLMA
-493 AIVLCAVVFGV
+493 AIVLCAVVLGV

-510 TGGAMITLSYDGSF
+510 TGGAMITLRYENSF
-524 EMAQVQQTA
+524 
-533 SDALENTGL
+533 D
-542 TPIIDGNVTIVIV
+542 
-555 AIVLMGAFGPSDGLF
+555 
-570 AKALHFVFFA
+570 
-580 FGPSTAGTIYAFGYT
+580 
-595 LLTGVLLNFVF
+595 LN
-606 GVFATRVMIRGAAS
+606 A
-620 IKALRNPWLYGA
+620 
-632 VKPGKEVKEK
+632 
-642 KPIDFVGLRKRF
+642 
-654 LTISTCL
+654 
-661 MAAIILCAAVFGVR
+661 
-675 LDTEF
+675 
-680 TGGAMITLSYQGEIS
+680 
-695 TSEVQKTASTALENN
+695 VQKTASTALENN

-718 NVATGEQTLKISMP
+718 NVATGDQTMKISMP
-732 GNETVTTDQVENLL
+732 GTETVTTDQVQNLL
-746 TSLNEQYPDN
+746 DSLNETYPDN
-756 AFAQLSLSNVS
+756 NFSQLSLSNVS

-777 SLVAVVFSLLLILL
+777 SLVAVVFALVLILL
-791 YIGFRFK
+791 YIALRFK
-798 KIGGLTG
+798 NIGGLTG
-805 GLMAVL
+805 GMMAVL

-857 RENRALM
+857 RENRTLM
-864 GKKTPFEEL
+864 GKKVPFEDV
-873 VNHSVNQSARRTI
+873 VNRSVNQSARRTL
-886 ITTVTTVMALGV
+886 ITTITTVMALGV
-898 MCVVSKLYGLDSIFT
+898 MCIIAKLYGLDSIFT
-913 FAFPLMMGMLSGV
+913 FAFPLMMGMVSGV

-935 AWVLWNDRKSKK
+935 AWMLWSERKPKSKNK
-947 AETKKA
+947 